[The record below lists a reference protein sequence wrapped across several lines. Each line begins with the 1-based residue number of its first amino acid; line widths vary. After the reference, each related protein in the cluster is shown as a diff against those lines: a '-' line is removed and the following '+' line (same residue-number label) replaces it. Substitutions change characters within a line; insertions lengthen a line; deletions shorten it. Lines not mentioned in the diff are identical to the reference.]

1 MDWNLN
7 LKRLM
12 GEATQL
18 VRSGQ
23 LADATRAIQQTLG
36 AAVARHSNEPTPAS
50 AGATPLQTPSP
61 AGDEAPRWRSAAA
74 AQDVEDA
81 VVIDRST
88 HAPPAEAQPTTTP
101 RPAASHHPLAEPAG
115 SFTRVAFTH
124 PGGAANYSTVPPQ
137 PA

>member
-36 AAVARHSNEPTPAS
+36 EAVARHGPPVSY
-50 AGATPLQTPSP
+50 
-61 AGDEAPRWRSAAA
+61 
-74 AQDVEDA
+74 
-81 VVIDRST
+81 T
-88 HAPPAEAQPTTTP
+88 HLTLPTTP
-101 RPAASHHPLAEPAG
+101 Y
-115 SFTRVAFTH
+115 V
-124 PGGAANYSTVPPQ
+124 
-137 PA
+137 